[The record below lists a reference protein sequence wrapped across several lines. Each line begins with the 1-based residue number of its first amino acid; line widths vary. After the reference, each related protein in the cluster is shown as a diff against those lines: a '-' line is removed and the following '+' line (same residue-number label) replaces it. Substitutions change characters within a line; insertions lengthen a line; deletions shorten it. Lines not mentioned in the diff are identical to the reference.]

1 MTLDSAT
8 ASIDSAQL
16 MSWED
21 VPVESRGNADASDLS
36 LVRRAQSGHRGA
48 FDLLVRKY
56 QSKVLSV
63 ARRYARHPQL
73 AEDIAQETLI
83 RAYRG
88 LAQFRGESSF
98 YTWLYRITVNSA
110 RSEIAARQRDRGLV
124 SLEGPRGIGI
134 EEHSSYLTDAN
145 TPELTAVAD
154 EIRDTVNTALD
165 CLPAEQRRAIALR
178 EIDGLSYEEISVATD
193 TPLGTVR
200 SRIFR
205 ARETIDE
212 HLRTADR
219 ICSEPAGAGW

>member
-1 MTLDSAT
+1 MSLDSAT
-8 ASIDSAQL
+8 VSVDTSQL
-16 MSWED
+16 TAWADE
-21 VPVESRGNADASDLS
+21 PVELKSKADASDLS

-88 LAQFRGESSF
+88 LQQFRGDSSF

-110 RSEIAARQRDRGLV
+110 RSEIAARQRDRSMV
-124 SLEGPRGIGI
+124 SLEGPRGSAM
-134 EEHSSYLTDAN
+134 EENSMYLTDAN

-165 CLPAEQRRAIALR
+165 GLPVEQRRAIALR
-178 EIDGLSYEEISVATD
+178 EIEGLSYEEIAVATD

-205 ARETIDE
+205 ARETIDQ

-219 ICSEPAGAGW
+219 ICTEPASAGW

>member
-1 MTLDSAT
+1 MTLDSSS
-8 ASIDSAQL
+8 ASIDTSQL
-16 MSWED
+16 MNWDDEA
-21 VPVESRGNADASDLS
+21 VESASSADASDLC

-110 RSEIAARQRDRGLV
+110 RSEIAARQRDRGMV
-124 SLEGPRGIGI
+124 SLEGAQGASI
-134 EEHSSYLTDAN
+134 EEHSIYLTDAN

-154 EIRDTVNTALD
+154 EIRDAVNTALD
-165 CLPAEQRRAIALR
+165 CLPSEQRRAIALR
-178 EIDGLSYEEISVATD
+178 EIEGLSYEEIAVATD

-205 ARETIDE
+205 AREAIDE

-219 ICSEPAGAGW
+219 ICAEPVDAGW

>member
-1 MTLDSAT
+1 MSLDSGH
-8 ASIDSAQL
+8 ASIDSSQL
-16 MSWED
+16 TAWADE
-21 VPVESRGNADASDLS
+21 PVELKSTGDASDLS

-48 FDLLVRKY
+48 FDLLGRKY

-73 AEDIAQETLI
+73 SEDIAQETLI

-88 LAQFRGESSF
+88 LQQFRGDSSF

-110 RSEIAARQRDRGLV
+110 RSEIAARQRDRGMV
-124 SLEGPRGIGI
+124 SLEAQHGSAM
-134 EEHSSYLTDAN
+134 EENSIYLTDAN

-165 CLPAEQRRAIALR
+165 GLPAEQRRAIALR
-178 EIDGLSYEEISVATD
+178 EIDGLSYEEIAVATD

-205 ARETIDE
+205 ARETIDQ

-219 ICSEPAGAGW
+219 ICSEPASAGW

>member
-1 MTLDSAT
+1 MSLDSGSP
-8 ASIDSAQL
+8 SIDSSQL
-16 MSWED
+16 TAWADEA
-21 VPVESRGNADASDLS
+21 VELKSKGDASDLS

-88 LAQFRGESSF
+88 LQQFRGDSSF

-124 SLEGPRGIGI
+124 SLEGPRGTGI
-134 EEHSSYLTDAN
+134 EEHCA
-145 TPELTAVAD
+145 
-154 EIRDTVNTALD
+154 
-165 CLPAEQRRAIALR
+165 
-178 EIDGLSYEEISVATD
+178 
-193 TPLGTVR
+193 
-200 SRIFR
+200 
-205 ARETIDE
+205 
-212 HLRTADR
+212 
-219 ICSEPAGAGW
+219 

>member
-1 MTLDSAT
+1 MSLDSLTTNIDGSQLT
-8 ASIDSAQL
+8 AWAD
-16 MSWED
+16 E
-21 VPVESRGNADASDLS
+21 PVELKSNADASDLS

-56 QSKVLSV
+56 QGKVLSV

-88 LAQFRGESSF
+88 LQQFRGDSSF

-110 RSEIAARQRDRGLV
+110 RSEIAARQRDRGMV
-124 SLEGPRGIGI
+124 SLEGPRGTGM
-134 EEHSSYLTDAN
+134 EENSIYLTDAN

-165 CLPAEQRRAIALR
+165 ALPAEQRRAIGLR
-178 EIDGLSYEEISVATD
+178 EIDGLSYEEIAVATD

-205 ARETIDE
+205 ARETIDQ
-212 HLRTADR
+212 HLRAADR
-219 ICSEPAGAGW
+219 ICSEPASAGW

>member
-1 MTLDSAT
+1 MSLDSFS
-8 ASIDSAQL
+8 ASIDASQL
-16 MSWED
+16 TSWVDE
-21 VPVESRGNADASDLS
+21 PVESKLGADASDLS

-88 LAQFRGESSF
+88 LQQFRGESSF

-124 SLEGPRGIGI
+124 SLEGPRGTGI
-134 EEHSSYLTDAN
+134 EEHCAYLTDAN

-178 EIDGLSYEEISVATD
+178 EIDGLSYEEIAVATD

-219 ICSEPAGAGW
+219 ICSEPASAGW

>member
-1 MTLDSAT
+1 MLSSSMLGKRSVFLIGPMGSGKTAVGRALARMLDYPFLDSDHEIELR
-8 ASIDSAQL
+8 S
-16 MSWED
+16 
-21 VPVESRGNADASDLS
+21 GADASDLS

-110 RSEIAARQRDRGLV
+110 RMEENLRQGSLGPRASVIAAW
-124 SLEGPRGIGI
+124 S
-134 EEHSSYLTDAN
+134 
-145 TPELTAVAD
+145 
-154 EIRDTVNTALD
+154 
-165 CLPAEQRRAIALR
+165 
-178 EIDGLSYEEISVATD
+178 
-193 TPLGTVR
+193 R
-200 SRIFR
+200 SRPR
-205 ARETIDE
+205 AAQASK
-212 HLRTADR
+212 RTQFTLPMPTR
-219 ICSEPAGAGW
+219 RN

>member
-1 MTLDSAT
+1 MSLDSAT
-8 ASIDSAQL
+8 ASIDSSQL
-16 MSWED
+16 TAWADES
-21 VPVESRGNADASDLS
+21 VELKSNADASDLS

-63 ARRYARHPQL
+63 ARRYAHHPQL

-88 LAQFRGESSF
+88 LQQFRGDSSF

-110 RSEIAARQRDRGLV
+110 RSEIAARQRDRGMV
-124 SLEGPRGIGI
+124 SLEGPRGSGM
-134 EEHSSYLTDAN
+134 EENSIYLTDAN

-165 CLPAEQRRAIALR
+165 GLPAEQRRAIALR
-178 EIDGLSYEEISVATD
+178 EIDGLSYEEIAVATD

-205 ARETIDE
+205 ARETIDQ

-219 ICSEPAGAGW
+219 ICSEPASAGW

>member
-1 MTLDSAT
+1 MALDSVT
-8 ASIDSAQL
+8 TSIDASQL
-16 MSWED
+16 EAWPDE
-21 VPVESRGNADASDLS
+21 PVERKGNADASDLS

-88 LAQFRGESSF
+88 LQQFRGDSSF

-110 RSEIAARQRDRGLV
+110 RSEIAARQRDRLMV
-124 SLEGPRGIGI
+124 SLEGPRGTGV
-134 EEHSSYLTDAN
+134 EENSIYLTDAN

-165 CLPAEQRRAIALR
+165 ALPAEQRRAIALR
-178 EIDGLSYEEISVATD
+178 EIDGLSYEEIAVATD

-205 ARETIDE
+205 ARETIDQ
-212 HLRTADR
+212 HLRRADR
-219 ICSEPAGAGW
+219 ICSEPASAGW

>member
-1 MTLDSAT
+1 MTLDST
-8 ASIDSAQL
+8 TQDIDSSQL
-16 MSWED
+16 TSWADE
-21 VPVESRGNADASDLS
+21 PVELKSNGDASDLS
-36 LVRRAQSGHRGA
+36 LVRRAQCGHRGA

-63 ARRYARHPQL
+63 ARRYARDPQL

-83 RAYRG
+83 CAYRG
-88 LAQFRGESSF
+88 LPQFRGDSSF

-110 RSEIAARQRDRGLV
+110 RSEIAARQRDRSMV
-124 SLEGPRGIGI
+124 SLEGPRGSGM
-134 EEHSSYLTDAN
+134 EENSIYLTDAN

-154 EIRDTVNTALD
+154 EIRDTVNTAMD
-165 CLPAEQRRAIALR
+165 GLPAEQRRAIALR
-178 EIDGLSYEEISVATD
+178 EIDGLSYEEIAVATD

-205 ARETIDE
+205 ARETIDQ

-219 ICSEPAGAGW
+219 ICSEPASAGW

>member
-1 MTLDSAT
+1 MSLDSAT
-8 ASIDSAQL
+8 ASIDSSQL
-16 MSWED
+16 TAWADES
-21 VPVESRGNADASDLS
+21 VELKSNADASDLS

-63 ARRYARHPQL
+63 ARRYARHPQM

-88 LAQFRGESSF
+88 LQQFRGDSSF

-110 RSEIAARQRDRGLV
+110 RSEIAARQRDRGMV
-124 SLEGPRGIGI
+124 SLEGPRGSGM
-134 EEHSSYLTDAN
+134 EENSIYLTDAN

-165 CLPAEQRRAIALR
+165 GLPAEQRRAIALR
-178 EIDGLSYEEISVATD
+178 EIDGLSYEEIAVATD

-205 ARETIDE
+205 ARETIDQ

-219 ICSEPAGAGW
+219 ICSEPASAGW

>member
-1 MTLDSAT
+1 MSLDSGH
-8 ASIDSAQL
+8 ASIDSSQL
-16 MSWED
+16 TAWADE
-21 VPVESRGNADASDLS
+21 PVELKSTGDASDLS

-88 LAQFRGESSF
+88 LQQFRGDSSF

-110 RSEIAARQRDRGLV
+110 RSEIAARQRDRGMV
-124 SLEGPRGIGI
+124 SLEAQHGSAM
-134 EEHSSYLTDAN
+134 EENSIYLTDAN

-165 CLPAEQRRAIALR
+165 GLPAEQRRAIALR
-178 EIDGLSYEEISVATD
+178 EIDGLSYEEIAVATD

-205 ARETIDE
+205 ARETIDQ

-219 ICSEPAGAGW
+219 ICSEPASAGW